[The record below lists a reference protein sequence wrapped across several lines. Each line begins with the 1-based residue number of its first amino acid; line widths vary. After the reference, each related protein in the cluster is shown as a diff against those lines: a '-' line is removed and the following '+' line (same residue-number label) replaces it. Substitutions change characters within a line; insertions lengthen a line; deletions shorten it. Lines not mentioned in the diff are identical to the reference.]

1 MAKKDSKPK
10 KAAKNATK
18 AVNKVSKKV
27 AKKAPKSA
35 VKKVKKAKNP
45 APVPTPAVISP
56 QEIAAEAYRFYLAR
70 LEQDKPGDEFP
81 DWLAAESA
89 LKAA

>member
-10 KAAKNATK
+10 KAAKDATK
-18 AVNKVSKKV
+18 AVKKVSKKV

-35 VKKVKKAKNP
+35 VKKAKKAKKA
-45 APVPTPAVISP
+45 APLPTPAIVSP
-56 QEIAAEAYRFYLAR
+56 QEIAAEAYRIYLAR
-70 LEQDKPGDEFP
+70 LEQGNPGDEFT